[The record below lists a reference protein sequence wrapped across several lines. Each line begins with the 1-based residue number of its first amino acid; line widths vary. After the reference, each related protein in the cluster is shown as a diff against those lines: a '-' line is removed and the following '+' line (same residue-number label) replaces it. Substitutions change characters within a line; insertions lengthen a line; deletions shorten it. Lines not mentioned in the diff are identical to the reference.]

1 MATSNATPFDSPD
14 DAPDD
19 ASGAPLSVCSDPV
32 AEAIRAVI
40 DPLIENEKVL
50 AGCYAERARLLAEL
64 DRVGLQPEVLA
75 GLRGDPVESG
85 QNDPDT
91 EMHGPSW
98 DDAELA
104 RRTMA
109 AEAAGALRLR
119 AVTAGAMIFDATRLV
134 HDLPGFHDSLAHGR
148 ITWGHTLKMLELSV
162 NLPEEILPVFAARV
176 LPAAE
181 KLTST
186 QFGRVAARVLERMQP
201 VPLQERAAVGFAKR
215 RVVLNPDVD
224 GMAWLSAYLKA
235 DEAQAIYD
243 RLSRLA
249 KNLDHDDTAT
259 HDTPGGGIDGV
270 IGGVIGGGIGGVIG
284 GGIGGSGIGTGTGT
298 GADDG
303 GRTKDQRR
311 ADAYR
316 DLLLDGIG
324 PNGLGHGIRGTV
336 SITVPALTLLGRS
349 DEAAVLDG
357 YGPIDPESARRIA
370 GTATSWTRILTHP
383 ETGCRLSMGREQY
396 SPPADMR
403 RYLQARDQ
411 TCQGIGCNRRA
422 SLSEID
428 HTRAWNTGGETD
440 VDNLVHLCRPCHRLK
455 HQSSFSTRQGPGGT
469 LTWTS
474 PGGKTYTST
483 PGENIDLPEPVPPKL
498 RTPVQHLDDT
508 PPPF

>member
-1 MATSNATPFDSPD
+1 
-14 DAPDD
+14 
-19 ASGAPLSVCSDPV
+19 
-32 AEAIRAVI
+32 
-40 DPLIENEKVL
+40 
-50 AGCYAERARLLAEL
+50 
-64 DRVGLQPEVLA
+64 
-75 GLRGDPVESG
+75 
-85 QNDPDT
+85 
-91 EMHGPSW
+91 
-98 DDAELA
+98 
-104 RRTMA
+104 
-109 AEAAGALRLR
+109 
-119 AVTAGAMIFDATRLV
+119 
-134 HDLPGFHDSLAHGR
+134 
-148 ITWGHTLKMLELSV
+148 V

-201 VPLQERAAVGFAKR
+201 VPLAERAAVGFAKR

-249 KNLDHDDTAT
+249 KNLDHDDAAA
-259 HDTPGGGIDGV
+259 HDTPGGGIR
-270 IGGVIGGGIGGVIG
+270 
-284 GGIGGSGIGTGTGT
+284 GIGTGG
-298 GADDG
+298 DDG
-303 GRTKDQRR
+303 QRTKDQRR

-349 DEAAVLDG
+349 DEPAILDG
-357 YGPIDPESARRIA
+357 YGPIDPETARRIA
-370 GTATSWTRILTHP
+370 GTASSWTRILTHP
-383 ETGCRLSMGREQY
+383 ETGCRLSMGRDQY
-396 SPPADMR
+396 APPADMR

-422 SLSEID
+422 TLSEID
-428 HTRAWNTGGETD
+428 HTRAWNTGGETN
-440 VDNLVHLCRPCHRLK
+440 VDNLVHLCTPCHRLK
-455 HQSSFSTRQGPGGT
+455 HQTSFSTRQGPGGQ
-469 LTWTS
+469 LTWTT

-483 PGENIDLPEPVPPKL
+483 PGENIDLPGPVPPL
-498 RTPVQHLDDT
+498 LSIRTTPATPPTMDDA

>member
-1 MATSNATPFDSPD
+1 MATSNAAPSDSPD
-14 DAPDD
+14 EPTNGPGRG
-19 ASGAPLSVCSDPV
+19 SLSLYSDPV
-32 AEAIRAVI
+32 AEAISAVI
-40 DPLIENEKVL
+40 DPLIENEKVIA
-50 AGCYAERARLLAEL
+50 AGYAERARLLAEL

-85 QNDPDT
+85 HADPDT
-91 EMHGPSW
+91 DAHGPAW

-119 AVTAGAMIFDATRLV
+119 AVTAGGMIFDATRLV
-134 HDLPGFHDSLAHGR
+134 HDLPGFHDSLANGR
-148 ITWGHTLKMLELSV
+148 ITWGHALKMLELTV
-162 NLPEEILPVFAARV
+162 NLPQEVLAVFAARV

-186 QFGRVAARVLERMQP
+186 QFGRVAGRVLERMRP
-201 VPLQERAAVGFAKR
+201 VPLAERAAVGFAQR
-215 RVVLNPDVD
+215 RVVLNPDAD

-235 DEAQAIYD
+235 DEAHAIYD

-249 KNLDHDDTAT
+249 KNLDHDDTAAR
-259 HDTPGGGIDGV
+259 DTPGGGISDGSD
-270 IGGVIGGGIGGVIG
+270 
-284 GGIGGSGIGTGTGT
+284 GSGDSGS
-298 GADDG
+298 DG
-303 GRTKDQRR
+303 ERTKDQRR

-336 SITVPALTLLGRS
+336 HITVPALTLLGRS
-349 DEAAVLDG
+349 DKPAILDG

-383 ETGCRLSMGREQY
+383 ETGCRLSVGRDQY
-396 SPPADMR
+396 APPADMR
-403 RYLQARDQ
+403 RYLQIRDH

-422 SLSEID
+422 TLSEID
-428 HTRAWNTGGETD
+428 HTRAWNTGGPTS
-440 VDNLVHLCRPCHRLK
+440 VDNLVHLCKPCHRLK
-455 HQSSFSTRQGPGGT
+455 HQSSFTTRQGPGGT

-474 PGGKTYTST
+474 PAGKTYTST
-483 PGENIDLPEPVPPKL
+483 PGENIDLLPEPAAAATAVI
-498 RTPVQHLDDT
+498 VDE

>member
-14 DAPDD
+14 DASGGPTD
-19 ASGAPLSVCSDPV
+19 AELSLYSDPV

-40 DPLIENEKVL
+40 DPLIENEKIIA
-50 AGCYAERARLLAEL
+50 AGYAERARLLAEL
-64 DRVGLQPEVLA
+64 DRVGLQPFVLA

-91 EMHGPSW
+91 EKHGPAW
-98 DDAELA
+98 DDVELA
-104 RRTMA
+104 RRSMA

-119 AVTAGAMIFDATRLV
+119 AVTAGGMIFDATRLV
-134 HDLPGFHDSLAHGR
+134 RELPGFHESLSQGR
-148 ITWGHTLKMLELSV
+148 ITWGHALKMLELSV
-162 NLPEEILPVFAARV
+162 NLPEEVLPVFAEKV

-186 QFGRVAARVLERMQP
+186 QFGRVAARVLERMRP
-201 VPLQERAAVGFAKR
+201 VPLAERALAGFAKR
-215 RVVLNPDVD
+215 RVVFAPDVD

-243 RLSRLA
+243 RLGRIA
-249 KNLDHDDTAT
+249 KNLDQ
-259 HDTPGGGIDGV
+259 
-270 IGGVIGGGIGGVIG
+270 
-284 GGIGGSGIGTGTGT
+284 
-298 GADDG
+298 DG
-303 GRTKDQRR
+303 GAVAPGAEPAGDDAERTKDQRR

-336 SITVPALTLLGRS
+336 SITVPALTLLDRS
-349 DEAAVLDG
+349 DEPAILDG
-357 YGPIDPESARRIA
+357 YGPIDPETARRIA
-370 GTATSWTRILTHP
+370 GTASSWTRILTHP
-383 ETGCRLSMGREQY
+383 ETGCRLSLGREQY
-396 SPPADMR
+396 APPADMR

-422 SLSEID
+422 TLSEID
-428 HTRAWNTGGETD
+428 HTRAWNTGGETS
-440 VDNLVHLCRPCHRLK
+440 VDNIVHLCKPCHRLK
-455 HQSSFSTRQGPGGT
+455 HQSSFSTRQGPGGQ

-483 PGENIDLPEPVPPKL
+483 PGDNIDLPGPARFEPAAAAL
-498 RTPVQHLDDT
+498 TLDE

>member
-19 ASGAPLSVCSDPV
+19 ASGNTSRGSSDDASRGPADAAVSVHHDPV

-40 DPLIENEKVL
+40 DPLIENEKVIA
-50 AGCYAERARLLAEL
+50 AGYAERARLLAEL
-64 DRVGLQPEVLA
+64 DRVGLHPVVLA

-85 QNDPDT
+85 QHDPDT
-91 EMHGPSW
+91 EKHGPSW

-119 AVTAGAMIFDATRLV
+119 AVTAGAMVFDATRLV

-148 ITWGHTLKMLELSV
+148 ITWGHAVKMLELSV

-201 VPLQERAAVGFAKR
+201 VPLTERAAVGFAKR

-249 KNLDHDDTAT
+249 KNLDHDDAAAQDTA
-259 HDTPGGGIDGV
+259 G
-270 IGGVIGGGIGGVIG
+270 
-284 GGIGGSGIGTGTGT
+284 GGSGVG
-298 GADDG
+298 GAG
-303 GRTKDQRR
+303 GDAPERTKDQRR

-324 PNGLGHGIRGTV
+324 PTGLGHGIRGTV

-349 DEAAVLDG
+349 DEPAILDG

-396 SPPADMR
+396 APPADMR

-428 HTRAWNTGGETD
+428 HTRAWNTGGETN
-440 VDNLVHLCRPCHRLK
+440 VDNLVHFCRPCHRLK

-474 PGGKTYTST
+474 PGGRTYTST

>member
-1 MATSNATPFDSPD
+1 MATSNAAPSDSPD
-14 DAPDD
+14 EPTNGPGRG
-19 ASGAPLSVCSDPV
+19 SLSLYSDPV
-32 AEAIRAVI
+32 AEAISAVI
-40 DPLIENEKVL
+40 DPLIENEKAL

-85 QNDPDT
+85 HADPDT
-91 EMHGPSW
+91 DAHGPAW

-119 AVTAGAMIFDATRLV
+119 AVTAGGMIFDATRLV
-134 HDLPGFHDSLAHGR
+134 HDLPGFHESLSQGR
-148 ITWGHTLKMLELSV
+148 ITWGHALKMLELTV
-162 NLPEEILPVFAARV
+162 NLPSEVLAVFAARV

-186 QFGRVAARVLERMQP
+186 QFGRVAGRVLERMRP
-201 VPLQERAAVGFAKR
+201 VPLAERAAVGFAQR
-215 RVVLNPDVD
+215 RVVLNPDAD
-224 GMAWLSAYLKA
+224 GMAWLTAYLKA
-235 DEAQAIYD
+235 DEARAIYD
-243 RLSRLA
+243 RLSRIA
-249 KNLDHDDTAT
+249 KNLDTDAAALESSD
-259 HDTPGGGIDGV
+259 PE
-270 IGGVIGGGIGGVIG
+270 
-284 GGIGGSGIGTGTGT
+284 
-298 GADDG
+298 
-303 GRTKDQRR
+303 RTTDQRR

-336 SITVPALTLLGRS
+336 HITVPALTLLGRS
-349 DEAAVLDG
+349 DEPAILDG

-370 GTATSWTRILTHP
+370 GTASSWTRILTHP
-383 ETGCRLSMGREQY
+383 ETGCRLSVGRDQY
-396 SPPADMR
+396 APPADMR

-428 HTRAWNTGGETD
+428 HTRAWNTGGRTS

-455 HQSSFSTRQGPGGT
+455 HQSSFRTRQGPGGT

-483 PGENIDLPEPVPPKL
+483 PGENIDLPPDQAPAAAVTVVSTSVPRLP
-498 RTPVQHLDDT
+498 HNDD

>member
-14 DAPDD
+14 DASGGPAD
-19 ASGAPLSVCSDPV
+19 AAVSLYPDPV

-40 DPLIENEKVL
+40 DPLIENEKAIA
-50 AGCYAERARLLAEL
+50 AGYAERARLLAEL
-64 DRVGLQPEVLA
+64 DRVGLRPEVLA

-91 EMHGPSW
+91 EKHGPSW

-104 RRTMA
+104 RRSMA

-119 AVTAGAMIFDATRLV
+119 AVRAGGMIFDATRLV
-134 HDLPGFHDSLAHGR
+134 HDLPGFHESLSQGR
-148 ITWGHTLKMLELSV
+148 ITWGHALKMLELSV

-201 VPLQERAAVGFAKR
+201 VPLAERAAVGFAKR
-215 RVVLNPDVD
+215 RVVFAPDAD

-235 DEAQAIYD
+235 DDAQAIYD
-243 RLSRLA
+243 RLGRIA
-249 KNLDHDDTAT
+249 KNLDHDDTA
-259 HDTPGGGIDGV
+259 DG
-270 IGGVIGGGIGGVIG
+270 
-284 GGIGGSGIGTGTGT
+284 
-298 GADDG
+298 AAPE
-303 GRTKDQRR
+303 RTKDQRR

-349 DEAAVLDG
+349 DEPAILDG
-357 YGPIDPESARRIA
+357 YGPIDPETARRIA
-370 GTATSWTRILTHP
+370 GTASSWTRILTHP
-383 ETGCRLSMGREQY
+383 ETGCRLSMGRDQY
-396 SPPADMR
+396 APPADMR

-422 SLSEID
+422 TLSEID
-428 HTRAWNTGGETD
+428 HTRAWNTGGETS
-440 VDNLVHLCRPCHRLK
+440 VDNLVHLCKPCHRLK
-455 HQSSFSTRQGPGGT
+455 HQSSFSTWQGPCGQ

-483 PGENIDLPEPVPPKL
+483 PGDNIDLPEPAPPL
-498 RTPVQHLDDT
+498 LSIRTTPAT
-508 PPPF
+508 PPTTNDTAPPF

>member
-14 DAPDD
+14 DAPKGAPDD
-19 ASGAPLSVCSDPV
+19 ASGGPTDAELSLYSDPV

-64 DRVGLQPEVLA
+64 DRVGLRPEVLA

-91 EMHGPSW
+91 EKHGPAW
-98 DDAELA
+98 DDVELA
-104 RRTMA
+104 RRSMA

-119 AVTAGAMIFDATRLV
+119 AVTAGGMIFDATRLV
-134 HDLPGFHDSLAHGR
+134 RELPGFHESLSQGR
-148 ITWGHTLKMLELSV
+148 ITWGHALKMLELSV

-181 KLTST
+181 TLTST

-201 VPLQERAAVGFAKR
+201 VPLAERALVGFAKR
-215 RVVLNPDVD
+215 RVVFAPDVD

-235 DEAQAIYD
+235 DDAQAIYD
-243 RLSRLA
+243 RLGRIA
-249 KNLDHDDTAT
+249 KNLDTDVTVSDRVPGAAGDDAE
-259 HDTPGGGIDGV
+259 
-270 IGGVIGGGIGGVIG
+270 
-284 GGIGGSGIGTGTGT
+284 
-298 GADDG
+298 
-303 GRTKDQRR
+303 RTKDQRR

-349 DEAAVLDG
+349 DEPAILDG
-357 YGPIDPESARRIA
+357 YGPIDPETARRIA
-370 GTATSWTRILTHP
+370 GTASSWTRILTHP
-383 ETGCRLSMGREQY
+383 ETGCRLSLGREQY
-396 SPPADMR
+396 APPADMR

-422 SLSEID
+422 TLSEID
-428 HTRAWNTGGETD
+428 HTRAWNTGGETS
-440 VDNLVHLCRPCHRLK
+440 VDNLVHLCTPCHRLK
-455 HQSSFSTRQGPGGT
+455 HQTSFSTRQGPGGQ

-483 PGENIDLPEPVPPKL
+483 PGDNIDLPGPARFEPAAAAL
-498 RTPVQHLDDT
+498 TLDE

>member
-1 MATSNATPFDSPD
+1 MATSNATPEDTPNHRPN
-14 DAPDD
+14 DAVDPTVDL
-19 ASGAPLSVCSDPV
+19 GADPV

-40 DPLIENEKVL
+40 DPLIENERAL

-64 DRVGLQPEVLA
+64 DRVGVQPVVLA

-91 EMHGPSW
+91 EKHGPSW

-104 RRTMA
+104 RRSMA

-134 HDLPGFHDSLAHGR
+134 HDLPGFHDSLAQGR
-148 ITWGHTLKMLELSV
+148 ITWGHALKVLELSV
-162 NLPEEILPVFAARV
+162 NLPEEVLPVFAARV

-181 KLTST
+181 TLTST

-201 VPLQERAAVGFAKR
+201 VPLAERAAVGFAKR
-215 RVVLNPDVD
+215 RVVLNPDID

-235 DEAQAIYD
+235 DDAQAIYD
-243 RLSRLA
+243 RLSRIA
-249 KNLDHDDTAT
+249 KNLDHDDAAEGV
-259 HDTPGGGIDGV
+259 PGAA
-270 IGGVIGGGIGGVIG
+270 
-284 GGIGGSGIGTGTGT
+284 GSVD
-298 GADDG
+298 AE
-303 GRTKDQRR
+303 RTKDQRR

-336 SITVPALTLLGRS
+336 HLTVPALTLLGRS
-349 DEAAVLDG
+349 DEPAILEG
-357 YGPIDPESARRIA
+357 YGPIDPETARRIA
-370 GTATSWTRILTHP
+370 GTASSWTRILTHP
-383 ETGCRLSMGREQY
+383 ETGCRLSMGRDQY
-396 SPPADMR
+396 APPADMR

-422 SLSEID
+422 TLSEID
-428 HTRAWNTGGETD
+428 HTRAWNTGGETN
-440 VDNLVHLCRPCHRLK
+440 VDNLVHLCTPCHRLK
-455 HQSSFSTRQGPGGT
+455 HQTSFTTRQGPGGQ
-469 LTWTS
+469 LTWTT
-474 PGGKTYTST
+474 PGGKSYTST
-483 PGENIDLPEPVPPKL
+483 PGGNIDLSPGSTQPEHSAAAVA
-498 RTPVQHLDDT
+498 LDE

>member
-1 MATSNATPFDSPD
+1 MATSNATPQDSPD
-14 DAPDD
+14 DRDAAPVDGLDD
-19 ASGAPLSVCSDPV
+19 AAAGFADPV
-32 AEAIRAVI
+32 AEAISAVI
-40 DPLIENEKVL
+40 DPLIENEKAL

-85 QNDPDT
+85 HADPDT
-91 EMHGPSW
+91 DAHGPAW

-119 AVTAGAMIFDATRLV
+119 AVTAGGMIFDATRLV
-134 HDLPGFHDSLAHGR
+134 HDLPGFHASLANGR
-148 ITWGHTLKMLELSV
+148 ITWGHALKMLELTV
-162 NLPEEILPVFAARV
+162 NFPQEVLAVFAARV

-186 QFGRVAARVLERMQP
+186 QFGRVAGRVLERMRP
-201 VPLQERAAVGFAKR
+201 VPLAERAAVGFAQR
-215 RVVLNPDVD
+215 RVVLNPDAD
-224 GMAWLSAYLKA
+224 GMAWLTAYLKA
-235 DEAQAIYD
+235 DEARAIYD
-243 RLSRLA
+243 RLSRIA
-249 KNLDHDDTAT
+249 QNLDTDDAALESS
-259 HDTPGGGIDGV
+259 DLE
-270 IGGVIGGGIGGVIG
+270 
-284 GGIGGSGIGTGTGT
+284 
-298 GADDG
+298 
-303 GRTKDQRR
+303 RTKDQRR

-336 SITVPALTLLGRS
+336 HVTVPALTLLGRS
-349 DEAAVLDG
+349 DEPAILDG

-383 ETGCRLSMGREQY
+383 ETGCRLSVGRDQY
-396 SPPADMR
+396 APPADMR
-403 RYLQARDQ
+403 RYLQARDH

-422 SLSEID
+422 TLSEID
-428 HTRAWNTGGETD
+428 HTRAWNTGGPTS
-440 VDNLVHLCRPCHRLK
+440 VDNLVHLCKPCHRLK
-455 HQSSFSTRQGPGGT
+455 HQSSFTTRQGPGGT

-474 PGGKTYTST
+474 PAGKTYTST
-483 PGENIDLPEPVPPKL
+483 PGENIDLPEPAAAAAVI
-498 RTPVQHLDDT
+498 VDE

>member
-14 DAPDD
+14 DASGGSSND
-19 ASGAPLSVCSDPV
+19 AAGGPADAAMSLYPDPV

-40 DPLIENEKVL
+40 DPLIENEKVIA
-50 AGCYAERARLLAEL
+50 AGYAERARLLAEL
-64 DRVGLQPEVLA
+64 DRVGRRPEVLA

-85 QNDPDT
+85 QNDPDA
-91 EMHGPSW
+91 EAHGPAWS
-98 DDAELA
+98 DAELA

-119 AVTAGAMIFDATRLV
+119 AVTAGGMIFDATRLV
-134 HDLPGFHDSLAHGR
+134 HELTGFHESLAQGR
-148 ITWGHTLKMLELSV
+148 ITWGHALKMLELSV
-162 NLPEEILPVFAARV
+162 NLPEETLPVFAEKV

-181 KLTST
+181 TLTST

-201 VPLQERAAVGFAKR
+201 VPLTERAAVGFAKR

-235 DEAQAIYD
+235 DDAQAIYD
-243 RLSRLA
+243 RLSRIA
-249 KNLDHDDTAT
+249 KNLDHDDTA
-259 HDTPGGGIDGV
+259 DG
-270 IGGVIGGGIGGVIG
+270 
-284 GGIGGSGIGTGTGT
+284 
-298 GADDG
+298 AAPE
-303 GRTKDQRR
+303 RTKDQRR

-349 DEAAVLDG
+349 DEPAILDG
-357 YGPIDPESARRIA
+357 YGPIDPETARRIA
-370 GTATSWTRILTHP
+370 GTASSWTRILTHP
-383 ETGCRLSMGREQY
+383 ETGCRLSMGREHY
-396 SPPADMR
+396 TPPADMR
-403 RYLQARDQ
+403 RYLQVRDQ

-422 SLSEID
+422 TLSEID
-428 HTRAWNTGGETD
+428 HTRAWNTGGQTN
-440 VDNLVHLCRPCHRLK
+440 VDNLVHLCKPCHRLK
-455 HQSSFSTRQGPGGT
+455 HQSSFSTRQGPGGQ

-483 PGENIDLPEPVPPKL
+483 PGENIDLPGPARFEPAATA
-498 RTPVQHLDDT
+498 RALDE

>member
-14 DAPDD
+14 DASDDSPDDAADD
-19 ASGAPLSVCSDPV
+19 ASGGSSNDTAGPADAAVSLYPDPV

-91 EMHGPSW
+91 EKHGPAWS
-98 DDAELA
+98 DAELA

-119 AVTAGAMIFDATRLV
+119 AVTAGGMIFDATRLV
-134 HDLPGFHDSLAHGR
+134 HDLPGFHESLSQGR
-148 ITWGHTLKMLELSV
+148 ITWGHALKMLELSV

-181 KLTST
+181 TLTST
-186 QFGRVAARVLERMQP
+186 QFGRVAARALERMQP
-201 VPLQERAAVGFAKR
+201 VPLAERAAVGFAKR

-235 DEAQAIYD
+235 DDAQAIYD
-243 RLSRLA
+243 RLGRIA
-249 KNLDHDDTAT
+249 KNLDHDDTA
-259 HDTPGGGIDGV
+259 DGATPE
-270 IGGVIGGGIGGVIG
+270 
-284 GGIGGSGIGTGTGT
+284 
-298 GADDG
+298 
-303 GRTKDQRR
+303 RTKDQRR

-324 PNGLGHGIRGTV
+324 PNGLGRGIRGTV

-349 DEAAVLDG
+349 DEPAILDG
-357 YGPIDPESARRIA
+357 YGPIDPETARRIA
-370 GTATSWTRILTHP
+370 GTASSWTRILTHP
-383 ETGCRLSMGREQY
+383 ETGCRLSMGRDQY
-396 SPPADMR
+396 APPADMR

-422 SLSEID
+422 TLSEID
-428 HTRAWNTGGETD
+428 HTRAWNTGGQTN
-440 VDNLVHLCRPCHRLK
+440 VDNLVHLCKPCHRLK
-455 HQSSFSTRQGPGGT
+455 HQTSFNTRQGPGGQ

-483 PGENIDLPEPVPPKL
+483 PGDNIDLPEPVAETL
-498 RTPVQHLDDT
+498 RTVTASPPQSTASALALDE